1 MGCLNFEKY
10 RTGLA
15 QAASDQE
22 KEQVFMALAAKML
35 SKRIRSE
42 KTISEM
48 MEMELVAASFKE
60 LSVTL
65 RFPVRSWQINPIGT
79 LHGGISGTAADET
92 GGLLTQVTSMT
103 GVTPT
108 VYLNTSY
115 LSPVKEGDALVV
127 KARIER
133 AGKRLVHVHC
143 EGWAESTG
151 EMAIAAMGAY
161 MPIYK

>member
-10 RTGLA
+10 RMELE

-22 KEQVFMALAAKML
+22 KEDVFAALAAKML
-35 SKRIRSE
+35 SRRIRSE

-48 MEMELVAASFKE
+48 MEMELVASSYQE
-60 LSVTL
+60 RSVTL

-92 GGLLTQVTSMT
+92 GGLLTQVTAMT

-127 KARIER
+127 KAKIER
-133 AGKRLVHVHC
+133 QGKRLVHVHC

-161 MPIYK
+161 MPIHK

>member
-10 RTGLA
+10 RTELA

-60 LSVTL
+60 QSVTL
-65 RFPVRSWQINPIGT
+65 RFPVMSWQINPIGT

-161 MPIYK
+161 MPIHK